1 VGEDKKID
9 IPQINLEVF
18 MKMFCIILSFFLV
31 LILFSCSKKSEIAVA
46 DTIATDPDSKSTEV
60 VKTPVKSPV
69 FSVTETKTFRELGL
83 LTPETQSKYLKLSL
97 NDFKAI
103 SFVWSP
109 SWSPGEILD
118 VSVIDFVK
126 HIQMLAQ
133 LAEVAVEMA
142 IPFASPP
149 TEEQVLKK
157 LKDSKEEADREAYNN
172 VMLLRRI
179 MKAWG
184 LR

>member
-1 VGEDKKID
+1 
-9 IPQINLEVF
+9 
-18 MKMFCIILSFFLV
+18 MKRFCIILSFSLV
-31 LILFSCSKKSEIAVA
+31 LLISFSCSRKSGITVA
-46 DTIATDPDSKSTEV
+46 DTIATDPDSKSIEV
-60 VKTPVKSPV
+60 VKIQVKSPV

-83 LTPETQSKYLKLSL
+83 LTPESQSKYLKLSL

-109 SWSPGEILD
+109 SWSRGELLD
-118 VSVIDFVK
+118 VSVIDFVE
-126 HIQMLAQ
+126 HIQRLAQ
-133 LAEVAVEMA
+133 VMEAAIEML

-149 TEEQVLKK
+149 TEEQVLKEF
-157 LKDSKEEADREAYNN
+157 KDSKEEADREAYNT

-184 LR
+184 I